1 MKNFVQSL
9 MLLLAALLV
18 FSCVNKKGS
27 ETQSD
32 PAQFNKYINGYTSG
46 FVSSKSTLLIT
57 LAQGVENFSAGT
69 ELPDNVLT
77 FEPSLKGKTLLID
90 PQTVEFRPEQAM
102 KNGQRYTVNFKIG
115 KLVDIPKNLGQF
127 GFSFSVVNQDFNV
140 YAGQLSA
147 GGDTEIK
154 TKHYEGKMVTAD
166 DMSVEDASKIL
177 SASSPGGNLK
187 VEVKANSPTEF
198 TYTIM
203 NIIRSESSYL
213 VTLFWLGEP
222 LGINKKGQLEIEI
235 PGTDEFKLLQVNTS
249 RQSTN
254 QSVALIFSDPID
266 PDQDVDGLIRFRN
279 FDDIK
284 LSVKEN
290 VVTIF
295 PQKRMEGEETII
307 IENTLRNIYGTRL
320 DKTTEYIVAMEAL
333 KPEVVIL
340 GNGSIMPD
348 SRNLILSF
356 KSVSLRAVDVVIY
369 KIYTDNIMQFFQQNN
384 YNGDNSLRYVGK
396 PVYRK
401 MMRLDENPDTDIRQ
415 WNAYSVDLT
424 GMINSDRNAMY
435 RVKIVFRKEYSVYDC
450 GSEEKADLSNFK
462 DLPLMKA
469 NEASYFEGDDTYYSD
484 YPENYRWRD
493 RDNPCTESYYIYDK
507 FPERNLLA
515 SNLGIIAKSADSRK
529 FTVAITDLL
538 SGSPVASAKVEF
550 YNFQQQPV
558 GSDFT
563 NSDGM
568 AIVSLTETPY
578 IILVQKDGQQ
588 SWLRVDDGSS
598 LSVSN
603 FDVSGQKISDGIKAM
618 IYGERGVWRPGDTLF
633 LTFVMDDIAG
643 KLPENHPVVF
653 ELYNSR
659 GQLAKREVQKT
670 GIDGFYTFQPVT
682 DAEAP
687 TGNWTARVSV
697 GGATFDK
704 TLKIETIKPNRLKI
718 NLTFNREILS
728 KSEPGQQGKLDVKW
742 LHGADAAN
750 LRAQVDL
757 KLYTMDYKFKGYENF
772 TFNDPSKNYWPAD
785 NTIFN
790 GDLDASGKVSFPLT
804 MNVNYGAPGM
814 LKAVFNTRVF
824 EKGGDFSTDVFSMPL
839 APYNRFV
846 GVHVPDGGSYKNMLT
861 TDTSHVVEVV
871 TVDKNGKPV
880 SADNLEVRVYR
891 ISWRWWW
898 SSGNDNLASW
908 IRGQNADVVFQKNI
922 STHNGKGS
930 FDFKI
935 KYPQWGRYL
944 IQINDPESGH
954 SIGLPV
960 YIDWPSYVSR
970 EDRTNPAGAT
980 VLNVASDKESYN
992 PGDRAK
998 LTFPASK
1005 DSKALITLET
1015 GSEIL
1020 KYWWV
1025 NGDDLQSG
1033 FSFDITGDMAPNVY
1047 AYVTLLQ
1054 AHAQTMNDLPI
1065 RMYGCTPIMVED
1077 PVTIL
1082 YPVIEAPQEIRPEAT
1097 YTVKVSEKNGQH
1109 ITYTLAVVDEGL
1121 LDLTRFKTPD
1131 LWQYFYAR
1139 EALGIKTWDL
1149 FDDVLGA
1156 YGGQLQK
1163 VLAIG
1168 GDDEAKIEK
1177 DKKPNRFKPVVKFLG
1192 PFGLKKNKTAKHEL
1206 IMPNYIGSVK
1216 IMVVAGHD
1224 GAFGSADEAVPVK
1237 QPLMVLPTAPRVIGP
1252 DEDFDLPVSVFV
1264 MNDDIRNVK
1273 ITVKTDGPL
1282 TIAGAASSE
1291 LSFEKMGEKMAFFK
1305 LKAAQYEGAGK
1316 IVVTATSGKESA
1328 SAEIELGV
1336 RNPNA
1341 YVSNVETVLLNPGG
1355 TKSVAYDFFGMKGTN
1370 SGTIEVS
1377 GMPAFDLE
1385 KNLKYLIRYPY
1396 GCVEQVTSSVFP
1408 QLYLDE
1414 LTELDANKKAEI
1426 NYNITQAIKK
1436 LGKFQEV
1443 NGAMSY
1449 WPGQRYVSE
1458 WGSTYAWHFLLLAEQ
1473 KGYLIPSGF
1482 KKRWLDWQYA
1492 KASGFSTD
1500 RDKYH
1505 YYYNSELMQAYR
1517 LYTLALAG
1525 KPNLSAM
1532 NRLRENTDL
1541 SNTSRWRLAA
1551 AYLLA
1556 GKPEAA
1562 TELTQNISYT
1572 ETNSYDSP
1580 GFTFGSALRDQAMML
1595 EVLVLMKKDEEAYEL
1610 ASKMADE
1617 MRVNYLSTQTAAFA
1631 LYSMARFAEGSG
1643 ESRENHF
1650 EYTLAGKTK
1659 EINTANPIY
1668 TISVGESDKSEK
1680 SVRVKNLAG
1689 NKLYL
1694 TKTITGKPLQGN
1706 ETSESKNLEMLVM
1719 YMSIDGGVLDV
1730 DSLKQGT
1737 DFEAVVTI
1745 KNPGLMGNYE
1755 NLALAQVFPSGW
1767 EILNLRYTE
1776 TGNLGEENN
1785 YDYRDIRDDRVFTFF
1800 NLGVHKSVTFKVSL
1814 NAAYT
1819 GRFYMPGTACHAM
1832 YDNKTYTRE
1841 KGKWVEVVR

>member
-1 MKNFVQSL
+1 MKNFTQSL
-9 MLLLAALLV
+9 ILMLVVLFT
-18 FSCVNKKGS
+18 FSCVNRKDS
-27 ETQSD
+27 EKQSD
-32 PAQFNKYINGYTSG
+32 PAQFSKYVNGYTSG
-46 FVSSKSTLLIT
+46 FVSSKSTLVIT
-57 LAQGVENFSAGT
+57 LAQSVEKFNAGT
-69 ELPDNVLT
+69 ELPGEVFT
-77 FEPSLKGKTLLID
+77 FEPSLSGKALLID
-90 PQTVEFRPEQAM
+90 PQTLEFRPKQAM
-102 KNGQRYTVNFKIG
+102 KNGQQYTVAFDVA
-115 KLVDIPKNLGQF
+115 KLIDVPRNLGQF
-127 GFSFSVVNQDFNV
+127 KFSFSVVNQDFSV
-140 YAGQLSA
+140 YAGQLSSVGNA
-147 GGDTEIK
+147 DIK
-154 TKHYEGKMVTAD
+154 TKRYEGKMVTAD
-166 DMSVEDASKIL
+166 EMSLEDASKIL

-187 VEVKANSPTEF
+187 VELTADSPTEY
-198 TYTIM
+198 TYAIM
-203 NIIRSESSYL
+203 NIPRREESYI
-213 VTLFWLGEP
+213 VTLYWLGEP
-222 LGINKKGQLEIEI
+222 LGMDKKGKLEIEI

-249 RQSTN
+249 RQSSN
-254 QSVALIFSDPID
+254 QSVELVFSDPID
-266 PDQDVDGLIRFRN
+266 PGQGVDGLIRFRN

-290 VVTIF
+290 IVTIF

-307 IENTLRNIYGTRL
+307 IENTLRNIYGTLL
-320 DKTTEYIVAMEAL
+320 DKTTEYLVAMEAL

-340 GNGSIMPD
+340 GNGTIMPD

-369 KIYTDNIMQFFQQNN
+369 KIYTDNIMQFFQNNN
-384 YNGDNSLRYVGK
+384 YSGDNSLRYVGK
-396 PVYRK
+396 PIYRK
-401 MMRLDENPDTDIRQ
+401 MVRLDENPDTDIRQ
-415 WNAYSVDLT
+415 WNAFSADLT

-435 RVKIVFRKEYSVYDC
+435 RVKIVFRKEYATYDC
-450 GSEEKADLSNFK
+450 GSDEKADLKAFE

-469 NEASYFEGDDTYYSD
+469 NEASYFEGEDTYYSD
-484 YPENYRWRD
+484 YPQNYRWRD

-529 FTVAITDLL
+529 FTVAVTDLL
-538 SGSPVASAKVEF
+538 SSEPVSSAKVEF
-550 YNFQQQPV
+550 FNFQQQAI
-558 GSDFT
+558 GSDVT
-563 NSDGM
+563 NNDGM
-568 AIVSLTETPY
+568 AAISLSEKPY
-578 IILVQKDGQQ
+578 IILVQKEGQQ

-603 FDVSGQKISDGIKAM
+603 FDVSGQMVNDGIKGM
-618 IYGERGVWRPGDTLF
+618 MYGERGVWRPGDTLF
-633 LTFVMDDIAG
+633 LTFVMDDVAG
-643 KLPENHPVVF
+643 KLPDDHPVVF

-670 GIDGFYTFQPVT
+670 GIDGFYSFHPVT
-682 DAEAP
+682 DADAP
-687 TGNWTARVSV
+687 TGNWMARVIV

-704 TLKIETIKPNRLKI
+704 SLKIETIKPNRLKI

-728 KSEPGQQGKLDVKW
+728 KSEPGQKGMLDVKW

-750 LRAQVDL
+750 LKAQVDL
-757 KLYTMDYKFKGYENF
+757 KLYSMDYKFIGFEKF

-785 NTIFN
+785 NTIFTGN
-790 GDLDASGKVSFPLT
+790 LDASGKISFPLS

-846 GVHVPDGGSYKNMLT
+846 GVHVPEGGTYKNMLT
-861 TDTSHVVEVV
+861 TDTSHLVEVV

-908 IRGQNADVVFQKNI
+908 ISGQNADVVFQKNI
-922 STHNGKGS
+922 ATINGKGS
-930 FDFKI
+930 FNFRID
-935 KYPQWGRYL
+935 YPRWGRYL
-944 IQINDPESGH
+944 IQVSDPESGH
-954 SIGLPV
+954 STGLPI

-970 EDRTNPAGAT
+970 EDRINPAGAT
-980 VLNVASDKESYN
+980 VLNVAADKENYN

-1025 NGDDLQSG
+1025 DGTDLQNG
-1033 FSFDITGDMAPNVY
+1033 FEFDITGEMAPNVF

-1054 AHAQTMNDLPI
+1054 PHAQTLNDLPI
-1065 RMYGCTPIMVED
+1065 RMYGVTPILVED

-1082 YPVIEAPQEIRPEAT
+1082 HPVIEAPQEIRPEAN
-1097 YTVKVSEKNGQH
+1097 YTLKISEKNGQPM
-1109 ITYTLAVVDEGL
+1109 TYTLAVVDEGL

-1168 GDDEAKIEK
+1168 GDGENKIEK
-1177 DKKPNRFKPVVKFLG
+1177 DKKPNRFKPVVKFIG
-1192 PFGLKKNKTAKHEL
+1192 PFELKKNKMQKHEL
-1206 IMPNYIGSVK
+1206 VMPNYIGSVK

-1224 GAFGSADEAVPVK
+1224 GAFGSSDETVPVK

-1273 ITVKTDGPL
+1273 ISVKTDGPL
-1282 TIAGAASSE
+1282 AMNGESFSE
-1291 LSFEKMGEKMAFFK
+1291 LSFEKMGEQMAYFK

-1316 IVVTATSGKESA
+1316 IMVTATSGKESA

-1341 YVSNVETVLLNPGG
+1341 FVTRVETVVINPDE
-1355 TKSVAYDFFGMKGTN
+1355 TKSLDYDFFGMKGTN

-1377 GMPAFDLE
+1377 GMPSFDLD

-1408 QLYLDE
+1408 QLYLDV
-1414 LTELDANKKAEI
+1414 LTELDNNKKAEI

-1436 LGKFQEV
+1436 LGQFQEV
-1443 NGAMSY
+1443 NGGMSY
-1449 WPGQRYVSE
+1449 WPGQRYISE

-1482 KKRWLDWQYA
+1482 KKRWVDWQFA
-1492 KASGFSTD
+1492 KASGFSID
-1500 RDKYH
+1500 RDQYH
-1505 YYYNSELMQAYR
+1505 YYYDYELMQAYR

-1532 NRLRENTDL
+1532 NRLREKSDL
-1541 SNTSRWRLAA
+1541 SNTTRWRLAA

-1556 GKPEAA
+1556 GIPEAA
-1562 TELTQNISYT
+1562 TALTQNLSYT
-1572 ETNSYDSP
+1572 KTSTYDSP
-1580 GFTFGSALRDQAMML
+1580 GFTYGSTLRDQAMVL
-1595 EVLVLMKKDEEAYEL
+1595 EVLVLMKKDEEAFEL

-1617 MRVNYLSTQTAAFA
+1617 MRVSYLSTQTAAFA
-1631 LYSMARFAEGSG
+1631 LYSMARFAEGTG
-1643 ESRENHF
+1643 ESRDNHF
-1650 EYTLAGKTK
+1650 EYKMDGKAK
-1659 EINTANPIY
+1659 EINTGNPIY
-1668 TISVGESDKSEK
+1668 TIEVGESESPEK
-1680 SVRVKNLAG
+1680 SVTVKNLAG
-1689 NKLYL
+1689 NKLYV
-1694 TKTITGKPLQGN
+1694 TKTITGRPLQGN
-1706 ETSESKNLEMLVM
+1706 ETDESKNLEMDVKYL
-1719 YMSIDGGVLDV
+1719 SIDGKILDV
-1730 DSLKQGT
+1730 TNLKQGT

-1745 KNPGLMGNYE
+1745 KNPGLMGSYE
-1755 NLALAQVFPSGW
+1755 NLALSQVFPSGW

-1776 TGNLGEENN
+1776 AGSQGEENN

-1800 NLGVHKSVTFKVSL
+1800 NLNSHKSATFKVSL

-1819 GRFYMPGTACHAM
+1819 GRFYVPGTTCHAM
-1832 YDNKTYTRE
+1832 YDNKTYARQ
-1841 KGKWVEVVR
+1841 KGQWVEVVR

>member
-1 MKNFVQSL
+1 MKNLTQSL
-9 MLLLAALLV
+9 MLLLAMLFV
-18 FSCVNKKGS
+18 FSCVNKNGS

-32 PAQFNKYINGYTSG
+32 PAQFSKFINGYSSG

-57 LAQGVENFSAGT
+57 LAQKVENYSPGT
-69 ELPDNVLT
+69 ELPENTLA
-77 FEPSLKGKTLLID
+77 FEPSLKGRAWLID
-90 PQTVEFRPEQAM
+90 PQTVEFRPEHAM
-102 KNGQRYTVNFKIG
+102 KNGQYYTVNFKVG
-115 KLVDIPKNLGQF
+115 KLLDIPKNLGQF
-127 GFSFSVVNQDFNV
+127 AFDFSVINQDFNV

-147 GGDTEIK
+147 GGNAEIK
-154 TKHYEGKMVTAD
+154 TKLYEGKMVTAD
-166 DMSVEDASKIL
+166 EMSVEDASRIL
-177 SASSPGGNLK
+177 SASSPAGNLK
-187 VEVKANSPTEF
+187 VDVEANSSTEF
-198 TYTIM
+198 LYSIM
-203 NIIRSESSYL
+203 NIPRREESYKI
-213 VTLFWLGEP
+213 TLFWLGDAI
-222 LGINKKGQLEIEI
+222 GIDKNGKLEIEI
-235 PGTDEFKLLQVNTS
+235 PGMDEFKLLQVNTS

-254 QSVALIFSDPID
+254 QSVELVFSDPID
-266 PDQDVDGLIRFRN
+266 PDQNVDGLIRFKN

-290 VVTIF
+290 IVTIF
-295 PQKRMEGEETII
+295 PQKRMQGEETII
-307 IENTLRNIYGTRL
+307 IENTLRNIYGTPL
-320 DKTTEYIVAMEAL
+320 DKTTEYIVAMEEL

-369 KIYTDNIMQFFQQNN
+369 KIYTDNIMQFFQNNN
-384 YNGDNSLRYVGK
+384 YTGDNSLRYVGR

-401 MMRLDENPDTDIRQ
+401 MVRLDENPDTDIRQ
-415 WNAYSVDLT
+415 WNAFSVDLT
-424 GMINSDRNAMY
+424 GMVNSDRNAMF
-435 RVKIVFRKEYSVYDC
+435 RVKIMFRKEYAVYDC
-450 GSEEKADLSNFK
+450 GSEEKIDLKAFE
-462 DLPLMKA
+462 DAPLMKA
-469 NEASYFEGDDTYYSD
+469 DEASHFEGEDVYYND

-515 SNLGIIAKSADSRK
+515 SNLGIIAKSADSRN

-538 SGSPVASAKVEF
+538 NASPVASAKVEF
-550 YNFQQQPV
+550 YNFQQQSI
-558 GSDFT
+558 GSSTT
-563 NSDGM
+563 NNDGM
-568 AIVSLTETPY
+568 ASINLTETPY
-578 IILVQKDGQQ
+578 IILAQKDGQK

-603 FDVSGQKISDGIKAM
+603 FDVAGQKVSDGIKGM

-633 LTFVMDDIAG
+633 LTFVMDDITN

-653 ELYNSR
+653 ELFNSR
-659 GQLAKREVQKT
+659 GQLAKREVQKS

-682 DAEAP
+682 DADAP

-704 TLKIETIKPNRLKI
+704 SLKIETIKPNRLKI

-742 LHGADAAN
+742 LHGADASN
-750 LRAQVDL
+750 LRAQVEL
-757 KLYTMDYKFKGYENF
+757 KLYAMDYKFKGYEKF

-785 NTIFN
+785 NTIFDGN
-790 GDLDASGKVSFPLT
+790 LDASGKVSFPLK
-804 MNVNYGAPGM
+804 MDVNYGAPGM

-824 EKGGDFSTDVFSMPL
+824 EKGGDFSTDVFSIPL

-846 GVHVPDGGSYKNMLT
+846 GVHVPAGGTYKNMLT
-861 TDTSHVVEVV
+861 TDTSHLVEVM

-880 SADNLEVRVYR
+880 SANNLEVRVYR

-898 SSGNDNLASW
+898 SSGYDNLASW
-908 IRGQNADVVFQKNI
+908 ISGQNADVVFQKNI
-922 STHNGKGS
+922 STLNGNGS
-930 FDFKI
+930 FNFKI

-954 SIGLPV
+954 STSLPV

-980 VLNVASDKESYN
+980 VLNVASDKETYN

-998 LTFPASK
+998 LTFPAAK

-1020 KYWWV
+1020 KSWWV
-1025 NGDDLQSG
+1025 DGKDLQSG

-1054 AHAQTMNDLPI
+1054 AHAQTVNDLPI
-1065 RMYGCTPIMVED
+1065 RMYGLTPIMVED

-1082 YPVIEAPQEIRPEAT
+1082 HPVIEAPTEIRPEAT
-1097 YTVKVSEKNGQH
+1097 YTVKVSEKNGQPM
-1109 ITYTLAVVDEGL
+1109 TYTLAVVDEGL
-1121 LDLTRFKTPD
+1121 LDLTRFKTPV

-1149 FDDVLGA
+1149 YDDVLGA

-1192 PFGLKKNKTAKHEL
+1192 PFELKKNKTLKHEL

-1216 IMVVAGHD
+1216 IMVVAGCD

-1237 QPLMVLPTAPRVIGP
+1237 QPLMVLPTAPRLIGP

-1273 ITVKTDGPL
+1273 IKVKTEGPL
-1282 TIAGAASSE
+1282 AITGEASDE
-1291 LSFEKMGEKMAFFK
+1291 LSFEKMGEKMAFFR
-1305 LKAAQYEGAGK
+1305 LKAAQYEGIGK

-1336 RNPNA
+1336 RNPNTFVA
-1341 YVSNVETVLLNPGG
+1341 NVETVLLNPGE
-1355 TKSVAYDFFGMKGTN
+1355 TKSVAYDYFGMKGTN

-1377 GMPAFDLE
+1377 GMPAFDLD

-1396 GCVEQVTSSVFP
+1396 GCVEQVTSAVFP

-1414 LTELDANKKAEI
+1414 LTELDGNKKAEI

-1436 LGKFQEV
+1436 LGQFQEV
-1443 NGAMSY
+1443 NGGMSY
-1449 WPGQRYVSE
+1449 WPGQRYISE
-1458 WGSTYAWHFLLLAEQ
+1458 WGSSYAWHFLLLAEQ

-1492 KASGFSTD
+1492 QASGFSID
-1500 RDKYH
+1500 RDQQH
-1505 YYYNSELMQAYR
+1505 YYYNYELMQAYR

-1532 NRLRENTDL
+1532 NRLREKTDL

-1562 TELTQNISYT
+1562 TELTRNLSFT
-1572 ETNSYDSP
+1572 ETNTYDSP
-1580 GFTFGSALRDQAMML
+1580 GFTYGSGLRDQAMML
-1595 EVLVLMKKDEEAYEL
+1595 EVLVLMGKDEEAFEL

-1617 MRVNYLSTQTAAFA
+1617 MRVNYLSTQTAAFS
-1631 LYSMARFAEGSG
+1631 LYAMARFAESSG

-1650 EYTLAGKTK
+1650 EYKMAGKTK

-1668 TISVGESDKSEK
+1668 SITVGESENTAKSI
-1680 SVRVKNLAG
+1680 SIKNLAG

-1694 TKTITGKPLQGN
+1694 AKTITGRPLQGN
-1706 ETSESKNLEMLVM
+1706 ETSESKNLEMLVK
-1719 YMSIDGGVLDV
+1719 YMSIDGKVLNV
-1730 DSLKQGT
+1730 ERLKQGT

-1776 TGNLGEENN
+1776 AGNQGEENN

-1800 NLGVHKSVTFKVSL
+1800 NLGIHKSVTFKVSL

-1819 GRFYMPGTACHAM
+1819 GRFYMPGTTCHAM
-1832 YDNKTYTRE
+1832 YDNKTYSRN
-1841 KGKWVEVVR
+1841 KGEWVEVLR